1 MPEPSASPLRRRALL
16 FLGAVGVF
24 GFGGGALAN
33 QAIARLLAVPDG
45 AILPTYTDA
54 DVPEPGEGAR
64 DAGEGAMER
73 LAGGEG
79 APSLAETPRRPQ
91 RPRVQSQKQYSDAI
105 VRRNIF
111 DSSAVYDPEA
121 AKAAGVAGECKSDA
135 NLRLLAT
142 IVADQPV
149 YSSALIATGAAR
161 DAKADGYAVGDS
173 IGGEGRITLI
183 EQKRVCMDDGSCLC
197 MGEDAVKPVA
207 AAAAT
212 GEGVTKEG
220 DNKFIVD
227 QSLLDDAMNNFET
240 LATQVRVVP
249 HKDGDGN
256 IDGYRLSA
264 IRRGS
269 LFDKLGIKNGDIV
282 HGVNGQALT
291 STEGALS
298 TYQTL
303 RNEKNFNFDLTRR
316 NQRQTFE
323 YEVR

>member
-1 MPEPSASPLRRRALL
+1 MPEPSASPLRRRALIL
-16 FLGAVGVF
+16 FGVVGVF

-45 AILPTYTDA
+45 ATLPAYTDA
-54 DVPEPGEGAR
+54 DVQPGAGDR
-64 DAGEGAMER
+64 DAPAGGAAER
-73 LAGGEG
+73 LAGVDGG
-79 APSLAETPRRPQ
+79 SPSDEPKRPQ

-121 AKAAGVAGECKSDA
+121 AQAAGVAGECKSDA
-135 NLRLLAT
+135 NVRLLAT
-142 IVADQPV
+142 VVADQPV
-149 YSSALIATGAAR
+149 YSSALISIGASR
-161 DAKADGYAVGDS
+161 EGKVDGYAVGDS

-197 MGEDAVKPVA
+197 MGEDTAKPA
-207 AAAAT
+207 AAPAAT

-227 QSLLDDAMNNFET
+227 QSLIDDAMNNFDT

-249 HKDGDGN
+249 HKDSDGN